1 MSRAI
6 TLSFD
11 TGAPW
16 DENPYGDAAAPVEDT
31 GDFTQ
36 VLSSLFS
43 GGGSGGA
50 GIGGSLGAT
59 ARKPAARPPQQKRL
73 TKHEQRILAEGE
85 AQTRKTGNP
94 AFAEEAKLRVYR
106 PAEHKRRRAA
116 GTLPSQ
122 QAKPPNPRRP
132 RSGSSS
138 PNRPPAAPRR
148 HPARGRE
155 LPRLRRRTYGDGQ
168 QDDNPRALCHVR
180 HVPLLNARCTR
191 GHGRC
196 KFVRGGRCG
205 ASTGSSRGGT
215 SAAVGARDRDDR
227 EGPPHGD
234 GVDENFPPGCRRRRT
249 ILERVFWPR
258 ANEAA
263 ACVARR
269 DARRVRPRG
278 PV

>member
-1 MSRAI
+1 MSR
-6 TLSFD
+6 
-11 TGAPW
+11 G
-16 DENPYGDAAAPVEDT
+16 
-31 GDFTQ
+31 
-36 VLSSLFS
+36 SSRR
-43 GGGSGGA
+43 A
-50 GIGGSLGAT
+50 
-59 ARKPAARPPQQKRL
+59 
-73 TKHEQRILAEGE
+73 
-85 AQTRKTGNP
+85 
-94 AFAEEAKLRVYR
+94 
-106 PAEHKRRRAA
+106 KRRRARPETRRLPRRPSCAYIARQSTSA
-116 GTLPSQ
+116 GAPLGRSLRSRRS
-122 QAKPPNPRRP
+122 PPNPRRP